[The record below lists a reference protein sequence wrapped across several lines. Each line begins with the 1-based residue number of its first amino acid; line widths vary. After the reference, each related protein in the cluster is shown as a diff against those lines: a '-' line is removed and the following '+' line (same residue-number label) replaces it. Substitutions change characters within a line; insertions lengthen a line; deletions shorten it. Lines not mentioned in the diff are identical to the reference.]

1 LNKYSKIESIFGP
14 MYAGKSSELMKRIL
28 WLSHQKL
35 PILVI
40 KPNIDNRYSTNE
52 IVTHTG
58 HKYPCE
64 YLKKLCDVFDK
75 QHIMFYNL
83 HTVFIDEI
91 QFFDIQDVKDFIT
104 TLKIFKINL
113 IVSGLDQDSSGEPFD
128 SSAYI
133 LAISD
138 NVIKLQS
145 YCNVCGQAATKTY
158 KIQNSG
164 NRVDVASHGVYEA
177 RCLEHWEPRK

>member
-1 LNKYSKIESIFGP
+1 LNKNSKIESIFGP

-28 WLSHQKL
+28 WFSHQKL

-40 KPNIDNRYSTNE
+40 KPNIDDRYSTNE

-64 YLKKLCDVFDK
+64 YLKDLTQYVKNNNT
-75 QHIMFYNL
+75 IINY
-83 HTVFIDEI
+83 HTIFIDEI
-91 QFFDIQDVKDFIT
+91 QFFDINDVKEFV
-104 TLKIFKINL
+104 KIIKLFKINL
-113 IVSGLDQDSSGEPFD
+113 IISGLDQDSSGEPFE

-138 NVIKLQS
+138 NVTKLQS
-145 YCNVCGQAATKTY
+145 YCNICGQAATKTY
-158 KIQNSG
+158 KLHNSG
-164 NRVDVASHGVYEA
+164 NRVDVASYGVYEA
-177 RCLEHWEPRK
+177 RCLDHWEPRK